1 MRRSAMNDLGK
12 HLTTFEIELLAN
24 LPIEPIGLSLDELA
38 DGLLENRGP
47 RATGRIRRALDA
59 IVAVL
64 GGLYAPIGDDELGN
78 CGVLLYGI
86 RLRDVARVRR
96 FFRKP
101 AQRDVY
107 R

>member
-1 MRRSAMNDLGK
+1 
-12 HLTTFEIELLAN
+12 
-24 LPIEPIGLSLDELA
+24 
-38 DGLLENRGP
+38 
-47 RATGRIRRALDA
+47 DA
-59 IVAVL
+59 RQAFP

-86 RLRDVARVRR
+86 RLRDVARVRD

-101 AQRDVY
+101 EQRDVY